1 MNTSI
6 DLFPYIGLGLLA
18 LVVFRYLK
26 IEIRNYKFYLFNL
39 FLICSTQNYITVYI
53 VHSEYINYVPHIF
66 RTAGFSLYLISPLI
80 YLYVRE
86 RLFEKGF
93 QKYDLLHAI
102 PGVFYF
108 IDYIPFYLKSG
119 EYKLAL
125 IKSLKENGTL
135 NLNMQGYSNDF
146 ISHLFVRNFLTV
158 FYASLI
164 LILFIRFIKLNSF
177 VFFLQNKGILI
188 EIVFLFYLLLM
199 FSIPPLLS
207 SLNLTSY
214 NAEDFYLI
222 LFALL
227 GILSFIFYLPRKI
240 S

>member
-6 DLFPYIGLGLLA
+6 GLFPIIGLGFLA

-26 IEIRNYKFYLFNL
+26 IENRDYKFYLFNL
-39 FLICSTQNYITVYI
+39 FLIFSSQNYITVYI
-53 VHSEYINYVPHIF
+53 VHSEYISHVPHLF

-80 YLYVRE
+80 FLYVRE

-93 QKYDLLHAI
+93 HKFDLLHAI

-108 IDYIPFYLKSG
+108 IDYIPLYLKSG

-125 IKSLKENGTL
+125 IKSLKEKGAL

-146 ISHLFVRNFLTV
+146 ISHLFVRNSLTIL
-158 FYASLI
+158 YACLI
-164 LILFIRFIKLNSF
+164 LIMFIRFVRLNGFIS
-177 VFFLQNKGILI
+177 FLQNKRSLF
-188 EIVFLFYLLLM
+188 ELVFLFYLLLM

-207 SLNLTSY
+207 TLNLTNY
-214 NAEDFYLI
+214 NPEDFSMI
-222 LFALL
+222 IFAVLGLL
-227 GILSFIFYLPRKI
+227 LFIFYLPRKLN
-240 S
+240 

>member
-6 DLFPYIGLGLLA
+6 GLFPIIGLGFLA

-26 IEIRNYKFYLFNL
+26 IENRDYKFYLFNL
-39 FLICSTQNYITVYI
+39 FLIFSSQNYITVYI
-53 VHSEYINYVPHIF
+53 VHSEYISHVPHLF

-93 QKYDLLHAI
+93 HKYDLLHTI

-119 EYKLAL
+119 EFKLAL
-125 IKSLKENGTL
+125 IKSLKEKGAL

-146 ISHLFVRNFLTV
+146 ISHLFVRNSLTI

-164 LILFIRFIKLNSF
+164 LVMFIRFVRLNGF
-177 VFFLQNKGILI
+177 ITFLQNKRSLF
-188 EIVFLFYLLLM
+188 ELVFLFYLLLM
-199 FSIPPLLS
+199 FSIPPLLT
-207 SLNLTSY
+207 SLNLTNY
-214 NAEDFYLI
+214 YPEDFLMI
-222 LFALL
+222 IFAVL
-227 GILSFIFYLPRKI
+227 GSLSFIFYLPRKF
-240 S
+240 

>member
-6 DLFPYIGLGLLA
+6 GLFPIIGLGFLA

-26 IEIRNYKFYLFNL
+26 IENRDYKFYLFNL
-39 FLICSTQNYITVYI
+39 FLIFSSQNYITVYI
-53 VHSEYINYVPHIF
+53 VHSEYISHVPHLF

-93 QKYDLLHAI
+93 HKYDLLHAI

-108 IDYIPFYLKSG
+108 IDYIPLYLKSG

-125 IKSLKENGTL
+125 IKSLKEKGAL

-146 ISHLFVRNFLTV
+146 ISHLFVRNSLTI
-158 FYASLI
+158 FYACLI
-164 LILFIRFIKLNSF
+164 LVMFIRFVRLNGFIS
-177 VFFLQNKGILI
+177 FLQNKRSLF
-188 EIVFLFYLLLM
+188 ELVFLFYLLLM
-199 FSIPPLLS
+199 FSIPPLIT
-207 SLNLTSY
+207 SLNLTNY
-214 NAEDFYLI
+214 YPEDFLMI
-222 LFALL
+222 IFAVL
-227 GILSFIFYLPRKI
+227 GSLSFIFYLPRKF
-240 S
+240 

>member
-6 DLFPYIGLGLLA
+6 GLFPIIGLGFLA

-26 IEIRNYKFYLFNL
+26 IENRDYKFYLFNL
-39 FLICSTQNYITVYI
+39 FLIFSSQSYITVYI
-53 VHSEYINYVPHIF
+53 IHSEYISHVPHLF

-93 QKYDLLHAI
+93 HKYDLLHAI

-108 IDYIPFYLKSG
+108 IDYIPLYLKSG

-125 IKSLKENGTL
+125 IKSLKEKGAL

-146 ISHLFVRNFLTV
+146 ISHLFVRNSLTIL
-158 FYASLI
+158 YACLI
-164 LILFIRFIKLNSF
+164 LVMFIRFVRLHGFIS
-177 VFFLQNKGILI
+177 FLQNKSSLF
-188 EIVFLFYLLLM
+188 ELVFLFYLLLM
-199 FSIPPLLS
+199 FSIPPLIT
-207 SLNLTSY
+207 SLNLTNY
-214 NAEDFYLI
+214 YPEDFLMI
-222 LFALL
+222 IFAVL
-227 GILSFIFYLPRKI
+227 GSLSFIFYLPRKF
-240 S
+240 

>member
-6 DLFPYIGLGLLA
+6 DLFPFIGLGLFTL
-18 LVVFRYLK
+18 LIFRLFTF
-26 IEIRNYKFYLFNL
+26 ENRDYKFWLFNL
-39 FLICSTQNYITVYI
+39 FLFGSTQNYFTVYI
-53 VHSEYINYVPHIF
+53 VHSEYITYVPHIF

-80 YLYVRE
+80 FLYVRE
-86 RLFEKGF
+86 RLYDEGF
-93 QKYDLLHAI
+93 HTYDVLHAI
-102 PGVFYF
+102 PGIFYV
-108 IDYIPFYLKSG
+108 IDYIPLYMKSG

-146 ISHLFVRNFLTV
+146 ISHLFLRNFLTV

-207 SLNLTSY
+207 SLNITSY

-227 GILSFIFYLPRKI
+227 GILSFIFYFPRKT

>member
-6 DLFPYIGLGLLA
+6 GLFPIIGLGFLA

-26 IEIRNYKFYLFNL
+26 IENRDYKFYLFNL
-39 FLICSTQNYITVYI
+39 FLIFSSQNYITVYI
-53 VHSEYINYVPHIF
+53 VHSEYISHVPHLF

-93 QKYDLLHAI
+93 HKYDLLHAI

-108 IDYIPFYLKSG
+108 IDYIPLYLKSG

-125 IKSLKENGTL
+125 IKSLKEKGAL

-146 ISHLFVRNFLTV
+146 ISHLFVRNSLTIL
-158 FYASLI
+158 YACLI
-164 LILFIRFIKLNSF
+164 LVMFIRFVRLNGFIS
-177 VFFLQNKGILI
+177 FLQNKSSLF
-188 EIVFLFYLLLM
+188 ELVFLFYLLLM
-199 FSIPPLLS
+199 FSIPPLIT
-207 SLNLTSY
+207 SLNLTNY
-214 NAEDFYLI
+214 YPEDFLMI
-222 LFALL
+222 IFAVL
-227 GILSFIFYLPRKI
+227 GFLSFIFYLPRKF
-240 S
+240 

>member
-6 DLFPYIGLGLLA
+6 GLFPIIGLGFLA

-26 IEIRNYKFYLFNL
+26 IENRDYKFYLFNL
-39 FLICSTQNYITVYI
+39 FLIFSSQNYITVYI
-53 VHSEYINYVPHIF
+53 VHSEYISHVPHLF

-93 QKYDLLHAI
+93 HKYDLLHTI

-108 IDYIPFYLKSG
+108 IDYIPLYLKSG

-125 IKSLKENGTL
+125 IKSLKEKGAL

-146 ISHLFVRNFLTV
+146 ISHLFVRNSLTIL
-158 FYASLI
+158 YACLI
-164 LILFIRFIKLNSF
+164 LVMFIRFVRLNGFIS
-177 VFFLQNKGILI
+177 FLQNKSSLF
-188 EIVFLFYLLLM
+188 ELVFLFYLLLM
-199 FSIPPLLS
+199 FSIPPLIT
-207 SLNLTSY
+207 SLNLTNY
-214 NAEDFYLI
+214 YPEDFLMI
-222 LFALL
+222 IFAVL
-227 GILSFIFYLPRKI
+227 GSLSFIFYLPRKF
-240 S
+240 

>member
-6 DLFPYIGLGLLA
+6 GLFPIIGLGFLA

-26 IEIRNYKFYLFNL
+26 IENRDYKFYLFNL
-39 FLICSTQNYITVYI
+39 FLIFSSQSYFTVYI
-53 VHSEYINYVPHIF
+53 IHSEYISHVPHLF

-93 QKYDLLHAI
+93 HKYDLLHAI

-108 IDYIPFYLKSG
+108 IDYIPLYLKSG

-125 IKSLKENGTL
+125 IKSLKEKGAL

-146 ISHLFVRNFLTV
+146 ISHLFVRNSLTIL
-158 FYASLI
+158 YACLI
-164 LILFIRFIKLNSF
+164 LVMFIRFVRLNGFIS
-177 VFFLQNKGILI
+177 FLQNKSSLF
-188 EIVFLFYLLLM
+188 ELVFLFYFLLM
-199 FSIPPLLS
+199 FSIPPLII
-207 SLNLTSY
+207 SLNLTNY
-214 NAEDFYLI
+214 YPEDFLMI
-222 LFALL
+222 IFAVL
-227 GILSFIFYLPRKI
+227 GSLSFIFYLPRKF
-240 S
+240 

>member
-1 MNTSI
+1 MLLIIS
-6 DLFPYIGLGLLA
+6 LF
-18 LVVFRYLK
+18 F
-26 IEIRNYKFYLFNL
+26 
-39 FLICSTQNYITVYI
+39 
-53 VHSEYINYVPHIF
+53 
-66 RTAGFSLYLISPLI
+66 
-80 YLYVRE
+80 
-86 RLFEKGF
+86 
-93 QKYDLLHAI
+93 
-102 PGVFYF
+102 
-108 IDYIPFYLKSG
+108 LKSA

-125 IKSLKENGTL
+125 IKSLKVKGIL
-135 NLNMQGYSNDF
+135 NLNMQGYFSDF

-158 FYASLI
+158 FYAIFI
-164 LILFIRFIKLNSF
+164 LIQFIRFIKLNRF

-214 NAEDFYLI
+214 KPEDFYLI

-227 GILSFIFYLPRKI
+227 GVVFILFYFTRKI

>member
-6 DLFPYIGLGLLA
+6 GLFPIIGLGFLA

-26 IEIRNYKFYLFNL
+26 IENRDYKFYLFNL
-39 FLICSTQNYITVYI
+39 FLIFSSHNYITVYI
-53 VHSEYINYVPHIF
+53 VHSEYISHVPHLF

-93 QKYDLLHAI
+93 HKYDLLHAI

-108 IDYIPFYLKSG
+108 IDYIPLYLKSG

-125 IKSLKENGTL
+125 IKSLKEKGAL

-146 ISHLFVRNFLTV
+146 ISHLFVRNSLTIL
-158 FYASLI
+158 YACLI
-164 LILFIRFIKLNSF
+164 LVMFIRFVRLNGFIS
-177 VFFLQNKGILI
+177 FLQNKSSLF
-188 EIVFLFYLLLM
+188 ELVFLFYLLLM
-199 FSIPPLLS
+199 FSIPPLIT
-207 SLNLTSY
+207 SLNLTNY
-214 NAEDFYLI
+214 YPEDFLMI
-222 LFALL
+222 IFAVL
-227 GILSFIFYLPRKI
+227 GSLSFIFYLPRKF
-240 S
+240 

>member
-6 DLFPYIGLGLLA
+6 GLFPIIGLGFLA

-26 IEIRNYKFYLFNL
+26 IENRDYKFYLFNL
-39 FLICSTQNYITVYI
+39 FLIFSSQNYITVYI
-53 VHSEYINYVPHIF
+53 VHSEYISHVPHLF

-93 QKYDLLHAI
+93 HKYDLLHTI

-108 IDYIPFYLKSG
+108 IDYIPLYLKSG

-125 IKSLKENGTL
+125 IKSLKEKGAL

-146 ISHLFVRNFLTV
+146 ISHLFVRNSLTIL
-158 FYASLI
+158 YACLI
-164 LILFIRFIKLNSF
+164 LVMFIRFVRLNGFIS
-177 VFFLQNKGILI
+177 FLQNKSSLF
-188 EIVFLFYLLLM
+188 ELVFLFYLLLM
-199 FSIPPLLS
+199 FSIPPLIT
-207 SLNLTSY
+207 SLNLTNY
-214 NAEDFYLI
+214 YPEDFLMI
-222 LFALL
+222 IFVVL
-227 GILSFIFYLPRKI
+227 GSLSFIFYLPRKF
-240 S
+240 

>member
-177 VFFLQNKGILI
+177 VFFLQNNVIMI
-188 EIVFLFYLLLM
+188 
-199 FSIPPLLS
+199 
-207 SLNLTSY
+207 
-214 NAEDFYLI
+214 
-222 LFALL
+222 
-227 GILSFIFYLPRKI
+227 
-240 S
+240 

>member
-1 MNTSI
+1 
-6 DLFPYIGLGLLA
+6 
-18 LVVFRYLK
+18 
-26 IEIRNYKFYLFNL
+26 LFNTEL
-39 FLICSTQNYITVYI
+39 YYSL
-53 VHSEYINYVPHIF
+53 NYVPHIF